1 MNAIKHWL
9 EPLLAQQDLS
19 AEQMTLLMQQLMSG
33 ALTDAQAAALLV
45 ALRMKGESVTEIAAA
60 ANVMRQLVMSVP
72 VHDHASLV
80 DTCGT
85 GGDGQHT
92 FNVSTTV
99 ALVVAAAGG
108 RVAKHGGRS
117 VTSSSG
123 SADVLEAAGVNL
135 NLSCAQVAQCIDQL
149 GVGFMFA
156 PLHHGA
162 MKHVVHVR
170 RELGVRTMFN
180 LLGPVTN
187 PAHAQ
192 RQVLGV
198 FAAKW
203 LMPMALVL
211 QQLGSHRVWVVH
223 ADDGLDEISIASDT
237 QVVALDEQGQL
248 TQLTIT
254 PEQVGYARQPLQLIR
269 ATTREES
276 LAMVQRVLNNEAGAW
291 RDIVCLNA
299 GAALLVAGLVDHFEA
314 GVRLAEQTLA
324 SGAAK
329 QKLADVVALTQAMG
343 QEESGCR

>member
-1 MNAIKHWL
+1 MKHIKHWL
-9 EPLLAQQDLS
+9 EPLLAQQDLT
-19 AEQMTLLMQQLMSG
+19 AEQMTEMVQLLMAG
-33 ALTDAQAAALLV
+33 ELTDAQAGALLV
-45 ALRMKGESVTEIAAA
+45 ALRNKGESVTEITAAA
-60 ANVMRQLVMSVP
+60 QVMRSLAAQVP
-72 VHDHASLV
+72 VDAADCLI

-99 ALVVAAAGG
+99 AFVVAAAGG

-135 NLSCAQVAQCIDQL
+135 NLSCAQVAESIDRL

-170 RELGVRTMFN
+170 RELGVRTIFN

-187 PAHAQ
+187 PANAQ

-198 FAAKW
+198 FSADW
-203 LMPMALVL
+203 LLPMAQVL
-211 QQLGSHRVWVVH
+211 QQLGSRRVWVVH
-223 ADDGLDEISIASDT
+223 AEDGLDEISIASAT
-237 QVVALDEQGQL
+237 QVAALDEQGQIEQF
-248 TQLTIT
+248 TVT
-254 PEQVGYARQPLQLIR
+254 PEAVGYQRQSLDHIR
-269 ATTREES
+269 ATTKEES
-276 LAMVQRVLNNEAGAW
+276 LAMLQCVLNNEAGAW

-299 GAALLVAGLVDHFEA
+299 GAALFVLGKTESYEQ
-314 GVRLAEQTLA
+314 GVRLAETTLA

-329 QKLADVVALTQAMG
+329 QKMLDVIALTQAMK
-343 QEESGCR
+343 EE